1 MRTACDATPEQI
13 LHFQGDLLQ
22 GEQNLLCAV
31 HAELKLCLTN
41 ETIMAFAAFEEINVL
56 LLEISVTLSISNMNP
71 YVQYQDG

>member
-31 HAELKLCLTN
+31 HAELKLCLKH
-41 ETIMAFAAFEEINVL
+41 EAIMAFAAFQEINVL
-56 LLEISVTLSISNMNP
+56 LLEISVTISNMNP
-71 YVQYQDG
+71 YVQY